1 LNEPIPLPHPEFGL
15 ANISAINLPKVW
27 RDRRTADYLAHCI
40 ARNPRDLRAHARRI
54 AVHHARGEDQDL
66 AGAVIDLFIVL
77 ADKGASLKRLLLTRH
92 ADELQRTGCYPALA
106 QAQDGALSPHATQ
119 IALPASIFCRP
130 TQGNFDIVRDIRTDT
145 EENELDEEEVRLQ
158 LIEELG
164 KLGLTDEANELKAEL

>member
-1 LNEPIPLPHPEFGL
+1 VNDSLPLPHPEFGL

-77 ADKGASLKRLLLTRH
+77 GDKGKSLKHLLLDRH
-92 ADELQRTGCYPALA
+92 DSELRRTGCYPALA
-106 QAQDGALSPHATQ
+106 QALDGALSPHAAQ

-130 TQGNFDIVRDIRTDT
+130 TQGDFDIVRDIRI

-164 KLGLTDEANELKAEL
+164 KLGLTEEANELKAEL